1 MSNLSKRI
9 NLSCGNLFDRL
20 YSLESVL
27 QFTRS
32 VCQEKEFTSTYYN
45 LGQKYKYILSE
56 ERNHYINMLNIALD
70 RVSDIKEINGILEKE
85 IFELQQNSN
94 DCSGHITT

>member
-1 MSNLSKRI
+1 MNDLGNRI
-9 NLSCGNLFDRL
+9 NLSCDDLFNQL

-32 VCQEKEFTSTYYN
+32 VCQEKEFSSTYYD
-45 LGQKYKYILSE
+45 LSQKYKYFLSE

-70 RVSDIKEINGILEKE
+70 RVSEIKEINVDLERE
-85 IFELQQNSN
+85 ISELQQNTN
-94 DCSGHITT
+94 NCGRHITA